1 MNKYNKYL
9 AALLV
14 VMSFNVLQTNFFQP
28 KIAVINE
35 NYSLDDSLTAQNR
48 PVLTLE
54 NQKVAKPKILK
65 VWLTAY
71 SSTPEQTDETPF
83 ITASGSYVRNGVVA
97 ANFLPMG
104 AKIRIPEVFGSQIF
118 VVEDRM
124 HPRYQNYIDIWF
136 PDAEQAKNF
145 GKKISKIE
153 IL

>member
-14 VMSFNVLQTNFFQP
+14 VMSFNVLQTNVFQP

-104 AKIRIPEVFGSQIF
+104 AKI
-118 VVEDRM
+118 
-124 HPRYQNYIDIWF
+124 
-136 PDAEQAKNF
+136 
-145 GKKISKIE
+145 
-153 IL
+153 